1 MSSFFALSIPAAASP
16 TLCAAVGLMLLS
28 KNAKRLMLGYLL
40 GAYTTT
46 IGLGLVIVF
55 AIPGSG
61 AASTTRTTI
70 SPALNVAL
78 GVLALVIALAVHRG
92 PSERR
97 EEQKEKRKEAREQKG
112 PPRWQRALDKGSSGA
127 AFAVGVVLSLP
138 GASYL
143 VALDI
148 LHKQALSDAQTVVAV
163 VAFCVIMLALIEIPV
178 IAFAVAP
185 DWTPQSVKRFQAWI
199 HRDGRRIAFWVAL
212 SLGVLLILRG
222 AIEALT

>member
-1 MSSFFALSIPAAASP
+1 MGSFFALSLPAAASP

-40 GAYTTT
+40 GAYTTS

-61 AASTTRTTI
+61 ATTTSKTTI
-70 SPALNVAL
+70 SPAIDVAL
-78 GVLALVIALAVHRG
+78 GLIALAIALVVHRG
-92 PSERR
+92 PSERLEERREKR
-97 EEQKEKRKEAREQKG
+97 EEAEEQKG
-112 PPRWQRALDKGSSGA
+112 PPRWQRALDKGSARA
-127 AFAVGVVLSLP
+127 AYAVGAVLSLP

-148 LHKQALSDAQTVVAV
+148 LHKQALSDGQTVLAV
-163 VAFCVIMLALIEIPV
+163 VAFCVIMLALVEVPV
-178 IAFAVAP
+178 LAFAVAP
-185 DWTPQSVKRFQAWI
+185 DWTLRTVERFQAWI
-199 HRDGRRIAFWVAL
+199 RRDGRRIAFWAAL
-212 SLGVLLILRG
+212 LVGVLLIARG

>member
-1 MSSFFALSIPAAASP
+1 MGSFFALSLPAAASP

-28 KNAKRLMLGYLL
+28 KNAQRLMLGYLL

-61 AASTTRTTI
+61 ATDTSRTTI

-92 PSERR
+92 PSERL
-97 EEQKEKRKEAREQKG
+97 EKRREAKKEHSG
-112 PPRWQRALDKGSSGA
+112 PPRWQRALDKGSPEG
-127 AFAVGVVLSLP
+127 AFAVGVALSLP

-148 LHKQALSDAQTVVAV
+148 LHKQSLSSVKTVLAV
-163 VAFCVIMLALIEIPV
+163 VAFCVIMLALVEIPTLS
-178 IAFAVAP
+178 FALAP
-185 DWTPQSVKRFQAWI
+185 EWTSRAVKRFRALIQ
-199 HRDGRRIAFWVAL
+199 RDGRRIALWAAL
-212 SLGVLLILRG
+212 VLGVLLIVRG
-222 AIEALT
+222 AIEALA